1 MAVSDSRQFSGLVTL
16 ATRPLLLIR
25 KLERRRG
32 LEPRTPRLQLG
43 RSPLAVAAH
52 GTPGVIRTPKCGFGI
67 RSPHHR
73 QLGQNFGAPGWIRT
87 STRPVLSGL
96 PLPVGLRAHGRLGR
110 IRTDTGHGLSV
121 LPLPSWATSLWC
133 SGRDSN
139 SQQCGPRPHASTS
152 CATRTLVGSQGF
164 EPRRSQ
170 RDTASTARR
179 FRPTQPNPQTQIVK
193 DLPEGRR
200 LERLCPEGPWLSR
213 PVGYQL
219 PEPPGTS
226 FKLIEFRGKLQA

>member
-1 MAVSDSRQFSGLVTL
+1 M
-16 ATRPLLLIR
+16 
-25 KLERRRG
+25 
-32 LEPRTPRLQLG
+32 QLG

-52 GTPGVIRTPKCGFGI
+52 GTPGVIRTPKGGFGI
-67 RSPHHR
+67 RLPHHR
-73 QLGQNFGAPGWIRT
+73 QLGQNVGAPGWIRT
-87 STRPVLSGL
+87 STVPLLRRL
-96 PLPVGLRAHGRLGR
+96 PLPLDYGRIGRLGR

-139 SQQCGPRPHASTS
+139 SQQCSPRPHASTS

-164 EPRRSQ
+164 EPWMFPKGNRGYGPALSASQ
-170 RDTASTARR
+170 STA
-179 FRPTQPNPQTQIVK
+179 QTRIVK
-193 DLPEGRR
+193 DLAEGRR

-219 PEPPGTS
+219 PEPSGY
-226 FKLIEFRGKLQA
+226 KLQIEFKGKLQA